1 MDEVYIG
8 GKNKNKHRDKR
19 LEAGR
24 GAVGKQTCR
33 GAKDRASNRI
43 AARPVDLPNQDE
55 VTKLWGES
63 TDCDA
68 KVYTDGSL
76 IYAPV
81 PNHSKVNHSNGEYG
95 RRDLHFNGIES
106 FWSLFKC
113 SIVGA
118 VHQISGKHLDQYIE
132 EIEWRFNNRNNP
144 HLFRDTLRRILTTD
158 LLCYRELVDGRAV

>member
-1 MDEVYIG
+1 MGVSSMKLHCDIGVTQRTARFVLHHLRKASEREGPPDTPYEGPVEMDEVYIG
-8 GKNKNKHRDKR
+8 KHRDKR

-24 GAVGKQTCR
+24 GAVGKQACM

-43 AARPVDLPNQDE
+43 AARPVDLPTQDE
-55 VTKLWGES
+55 VTKPWSES

-106 FWSLFKC
+106 FWSLFK
-113 SIVGA
+113 
-118 VHQISGKHLDQYIE
+118 
-132 EIEWRFNNRNNP
+132 
-144 HLFRDTLRRILTTD
+144 
-158 LLCYRELVDGRAV
+158 